1 MKKIRVFGLM
11 LVLSL
16 SLAGNIFAIG
26 PVTTAIP
33 GLLSL
38 VVEQAV
44 SMFGGG
50 DSCPLRTCQN
60 CRPNN
65 EAGGDGNGDCRPTPN

>member
-1 MKKIRVFGLM
+1 MNKLKTFGLIM
-11 LVLSL
+11 VFAL

-26 PVTTAIP
+26 PMTAVAP
-33 GLLSL
+33 GLLS
-38 VVEQAV
+38 VAVEHV
-44 SMFGGG
+44 LSMFRTG

-65 EAGGDGNGDCRPTPN
+65 EAGGDGNGDCRPTER

>member
-1 MKKIRVFGLM
+1 MRKIRVFGLM

-26 PVTTAIP
+26 PVTAVVP

-38 VVEQAV
+38 VVEQTL

-65 EAGGDGNGDCRPTPN
+65 EADGDGNGDCRPGSN

>member
-1 MKKIRVFGLM
+1 MKKIRIFGLM

-26 PVTTAIP
+26 PVTTVVP

-38 VVEQAV
+38 VVERAL

-65 EAGGDGNGDCRPTPN
+65 EADGDGNGDCRPTPN

>member
-1 MKKIRVFGLM
+1 MKKIRIFGLM

-16 SLAGNIFAIG
+16 SLAGNIVASG
-26 PVTTAIP
+26 PVTAVVP

-38 VVEQAV
+38 VVEQAL
-44 SMFGGG
+44 SMLGGG
-50 DSCPLRTCQN
+50 DSCPLRICQN

-65 EAGGDGNGDCRPTPN
+65 EGDDGNGDCRPTTN

>member
-11 LVLSL
+11 VVLSL
-16 SLAGNIFAIG
+16 SLAGNIFAVG
-26 PVTTAIP
+26 PVTAVVP

-38 VVEQAV
+38 VVEQAL

-65 EAGGDGNGDCRPTPN
+65 EVDGDGNGDCRPGSN